1 MKQLTCEMCG
11 STDMIKED
19 GVFVCQS
26 CGCKYSVEEA
36 KKLMIEGTVE
46 IKGTV
51 QVDKNNEID
60 ALLKRVFMF
69 LEEEKWKEADEYCEK
84 VLDIDPENPEAYLGK
99 LMVEYE
105 LSYISD
111 ITWYT
116 PDFYEKKPKLESTGF
131 YRKMCQYANDTIN
144 ELLKEREYE
153 MHGISYSDDNSTLEH
168 VGQLVETLI
177 IADGVRIISN
187 RVCMN
192 HYHLKK
198 VIFSE
203 TVEVIEEGAFLQ
215 CRNLCDITVPNGVKI
230 IENLTFYGCDSLTNV
245 IIPNSVEVIKS
256 SAFAYC
262 PIDNLIIPSS
272 VLKIE
277 DCAFGEDYSNIK
289 SIFIP
294 DSIQEVGNY
303 IFGSEEESDLVNL
316 KTSKRVLK
324 LLVEGGS
331 LINCINLKMIELEDG
346 TIVDPKKVLD
356 TEKKFSPADFEDE
369 KIEIIGPLGK
379 NTIFLYKD
387 SITIMRPSVTIRP
400 TAGHVPSV
408 TIRLKYHEIN
418 RILLKGNSLS
428 IYKKDLILNMDEFPS
443 LSSNNH
449 KDLVDLCDKIR
460 NRLLISGNTDY
471 KYEVENISTSTSTSV
486 SSGGCYVATCVYGSY
501 DCPQVW
507 TLRRYRDDTL
517 GATWYGRTF
526 IRTYYAISPTLV
538 KWFGNTNWFK
548 KMWKGKLDRMVIKLQ
563 SSGVESTPYEDKNW

>member
-11 STDMIKED
+11 SNDLLKQE
-19 GVFVCQS
+19 GVFVCQT
-26 CGCKYSVEEA
+26 CGTKYSVEEA
-36 KKLMIEGTVE
+36 KKMMIEGTVE
-46 IKGTV
+46 IKGAV

-230 IENLTFYGCDSLTNV
+230 IENSTFYGCDSLTNV

-316 KTSKRVLK
+316 KTSERIFK
-324 LLVEGGS
+324 LLVEKS
-331 LINCINLKMIELEDG
+331 ILDPCINLESIELDGKFFNAKEVLHTTQNVELED
-346 TIVDPKKVLD
+346 
-356 TEKKFSPADFEDE
+356 
-369 KIEIIGPLGK
+369 
-379 NTIFLYKD
+379 
-387 SITIMRPSVTIRP
+387 
-400 TAGHVPSV
+400 
-408 TIRLKYHEIN
+408 
-418 RILLKGNSLS
+418 
-428 IYKKDLILNMDEFPS
+428 KKDDYKHEEATLEKTSPKS
-443 LSSNNH
+443 SSSN
-449 KDLVDLCDKIR
+449 
-460 NRLLISGNTDY
+460 
-471 KYEVENISTSTSTSV
+471 
-486 SSGGCYVATCVYGSY
+486 GCYIATCVYGSY

-517 GATWYGRTF
+517 GSTWYGRLF

-538 KWFGNTNWFK
+538 KWFGKTNWFK
-548 KMWKGKLDRMVIKLQ
+548 KLWKGKLDRMVAKLQ
-563 SSGVESTPYEDKNW
+563 NNGVEDTPYEDKEW

>member
-11 STDMIKED
+11 SNDLLKQE
-19 GVFVCQS
+19 GVFVCQT

-36 KKLMIEGTVE
+36 KRMMIEGTVE
-46 IKGTV
+46 VKGAV

-105 LSYISD
+105 LSDISD

-116 PDFYEKKPKLESTGF
+116 PDFYEKKPELESTGC

-153 MHGISYSDDNSTLEH
+153 MHRISYSDDNSTLEY
-168 VGQLVETLI
+168 VGKLVETLI

-215 CRNLCDITVPNGVKI
+215 CGNLCDITIPNGVKI
-230 IENLTFYGCDSLTNV
+230 IENSTFYGCDSLTNV

-277 DCAFGEDYSNIK
+277 DCAFGEIYSNIK

-303 IFGSEEESDLVNL
+303 IFGFEEEIDLVNL
-316 KTSKRVLK
+316 KTSERIYNLLLK
-324 LLVEGGS
+324 NGHLEKCV
-331 LINCINLKMIELEDG
+331 NLKTVELDNGEIIKIKWFKDEDFHFDLG
-346 TIVDPKKVLD
+346 TIIYNVYLRSNYMEFSSTKHSH
-356 TEKKFSPADFEDE
+356 EKYTYLEIEEVKIEKYVKDGYRYLYLNGKLAPLVADVKHFEDMTMVC
-369 KIEIIGPLGK
+369 
-379 NTIFLYKD
+379 N
-387 SITIMRPSVTIRP
+387 
-400 TAGHVPSV
+400 
-408 TIRLKYHEIN
+408 
-418 RILLKGNSLS
+418 
-428 IYKKDLILNMDEFPS
+428 
-443 LSSNNH
+443 
-449 KDLVDLCDKIR
+449 KIR
-460 NRLLISGNTDY
+460 ERLTAHGNTDY
-471 KYEVENISTSTSTSV
+471 TYKEEQQHNA
-486 SSGGCYVATCVYGSY
+486 GCYVATCVYGSY

-507 TLRRYRDDTL
+507 TLRRYRDDIL
-517 GATWYGRTF
+517 GTTWYGRTF

-548 KMWKGKLDRMVIKLQ
+548 KLWKGKLDRMVAKLQ
-563 SSGVESTPYEDKNW
+563 EKGVEDTPYKDKQW

>member
-1 MKQLTCEMCG
+1 MNQLTCEMCG
-11 STDMIKED
+11 SNDLLKQE
-19 GVFVCQS
+19 GVFVCQT
-26 CGCKYSVEEA
+26 CGTKYSVEEA
-36 KKLMIEGTVE
+36 KKMMIEGTVE
-46 IKGTV
+46 VKGAV

-116 PDFYEKKPKLESTGF
+116 PDFYEKKPKIESTGF

-230 IENLTFYGCDSLTNV
+230 IENSTFYGCDSLTNV

-316 KTSKRVLK
+316 KTSERIYNLLLK
-324 LLVEGGS
+324 NGHLE
-331 LINCINLKMIELEDG
+331 NCVNLKTVELDNGEIIKINRDDEDFHFDLG
-346 TIVDPKKVLD
+346 TIIYNVYLRSNYMAFSSTKHSH
-356 TEKKFSPADFEDE
+356 EKYTYLEIEEVKIEKYVKDGYRYLYLNGKLAPLVADVKHFEDMTMVC
-369 KIEIIGPLGK
+369 
-379 NTIFLYKD
+379 N
-387 SITIMRPSVTIRP
+387 
-400 TAGHVPSV
+400 
-408 TIRLKYHEIN
+408 
-418 RILLKGNSLS
+418 
-428 IYKKDLILNMDEFPS
+428 
-443 LSSNNH
+443 
-449 KDLVDLCDKIR
+449 KIR
-460 NRLLISGNTDY
+460 ERLTAHGNTDY
-471 KYEVENISTSTSTSV
+471 TYKEEQQHNA
-486 SSGGCYVATCVYGSY
+486 GCYVATCVYGSY

-517 GATWYGRTF
+517 GATWYGRAF

-538 KWFGNTNWFK
+538 KWFGNTKWFK
-548 KMWKGKLDRMVIKLQ
+548 KLWKGKLDRMVAKLQ
-563 SSGVESTPYEDKNW
+563 SNGVEDTPYEDKNW